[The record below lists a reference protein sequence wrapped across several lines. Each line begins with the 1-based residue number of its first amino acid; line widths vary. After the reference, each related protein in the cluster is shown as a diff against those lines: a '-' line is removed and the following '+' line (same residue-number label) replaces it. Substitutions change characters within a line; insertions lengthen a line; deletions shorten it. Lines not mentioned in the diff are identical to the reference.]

1 MSLKRE
7 REREA
12 NKKKGGSLLEIKKTG
27 INLDNIRRGK
37 QGK

>member
-1 MSLKRE
+1 MPLKRE
-7 REREA
+7 RERG
-12 NKKKGGSLLEIKKTG
+12 KYKKGGSLLEIKKTG